1 MKLAQVK
8 PGSHFQTL
16 QNYHTGSIPI
26 PAGTKCLAP
35 TQQSATAML
44 AVTVDD
50 PKFPHGAVTFAM
62 AKTSDVCSEEELA
75 TLA

>member
-1 MKLAQVK
+1 MKLAQIK

-16 QNYHTGSIPI
+16 DNYHTGAIPI
-26 PAGTKCLAP
+26 PAGTRCLTP
-35 TQQSATAML
+35 ETVSSTAML

-50 PKFPHGAVTFAM
+50 PHFPHGAVTFAM
-62 AKTSDVCSEEELA
+62 AKTSDVCSEAELA